1 MKKILKNKLNLFY
14 KLHKLIKIKVI
25 LSTIQQ
31 LDIKAVTAKEQA
43 IQIRKINLEA
53 KVKVR
58 KYKIINWDSQVMIKI

>member
-31 LDIKAVTAKEQA
+31 LDIKAVIAKEQA